1 MICTV
6 LSAQSESQLSSVIQA
21 KAIAELSNIGTV
33 PILCYDYTFEL
44 SHYITDDQLTRNHH
58 SIVRHKYITKNTY
71 ISRSRFNPKPSILD
85 PCHRQRINSYQMPK
99 QSSSS

>member
-44 SHYITDDQLTRNHH
+44 VCFR
-58 SIVRHKYITKNTY
+58 
-71 ISRSRFNPKPSILD
+71 RS
-85 PCHRQRINSYQMPK
+85 
-99 QSSSS
+99 